1 MKKFDKIKDYYMQ
14 NNQPNQ
20 PDYYLLGWES
30 ETAQLQRFEALV
42 NELNLNGKRI
52 LDIGCGTGNLLQYL
66 EKRFSDFEYTGVDI
80 LGHMITY
87 AKSKKT
93 RGRFI
98 CADIFKENPFGQNE
112 FDVIFASGIFNINL
126 GNNKKFLIDA
136 LNLFN
141 YICEETISFNLLD
154 DKSLNKEDKYFYS
167 SSDEICSLINDNYP
181 NQFRIKVIKG
191 YLQNDFTIVCN
202 KENSLHKKL

>member
-30 ETAQLQRFEALV
+30 ESAQLQRFEALV
-42 NELNLNGKRI
+42 NELNLHGKRI

-66 EKRFSDFEYTGVDI
+66 EKRFSDFKYTGVDI
-80 LGHMITY
+80 LEHMISY

-98 CADIFKENPFGQNE
+98 CIDIFKENPFEQNE

-136 LNLFN
+136 LKLFN
-141 YICEETISFNLLD
+141 NICKETISFNLLD
-154 DKSLNKEDKYFYS
+154 GKSLNRENKYFYT

-181 NQFRIKVIKG
+181 NQFKIKVIKG
-191 YLQNDFTIVCN
+191 YLQNDFTIVCS
-202 KENSLHKKL
+202 KEKC